1 MNKKRLYR
9 ITEEIKRDLTLII
22 RKKLNDPRISEHIT
36 ISHTEVTE
44 DLKFAKIY
52 ISSIESM
59 NDRIQY
65 AEILNKAKGFL
76 RTELSKVLKT
86 RTAPELKFFVDET
99 IENGVRINKLLND
112 IKKSEEKND

>member
-36 ISHTEVTE
+36 ISHAEVTE

-52 ISSIESM
+52 ISSIEDIE
-59 NDRIQY
+59 DRIKF